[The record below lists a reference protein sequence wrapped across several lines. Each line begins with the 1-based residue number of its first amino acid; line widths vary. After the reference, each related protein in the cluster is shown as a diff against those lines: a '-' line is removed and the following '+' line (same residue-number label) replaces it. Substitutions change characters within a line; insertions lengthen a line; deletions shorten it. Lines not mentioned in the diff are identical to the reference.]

1 MSTKFQE
8 INDEDFSDNYYLRL
22 FLVNDLD
29 TNLISI
35 FVPEIWNYEFSE
47 FVKLDSTGKK
57 ISNPCK
63 VDISAY

>member
-1 MSTKFQE
+1 M
-8 INDEDFSDNYYLRL
+8 RL

-63 VDISAY
+63 VDISAYQEAPKITFTKEWSRF